1 MYKFYPPVKEIKR
14 FEEKFLLKPELSV
27 SFDCQV
33 PHVLENFNSFY
44 NFKLVE
50 IDADVICKSDT
61 SLAAEAY
68 RISIKSDRI
77 YLYYNDCAGLF
88 FASTT
93 LKQIFRQSKDSLLC
107 VEIND
112 CPDFRVR
119 GFMFDISRNKVAKL
133 ETIFSVIDIMAD
145 LKMNHFELYVEGF
158 SFGYPS
164 FERYLEEDGY
174 ISIAE
179 YQEIEQ
185 YCNKRYI
192 DLVANQNGFGH
203 MGEWLKHDEFKD
215 LAVCPEGIYLWGRH
229 RTPTTLDP
237 KDPRSIELIKKL
249 YKDMLPISNS
259 KYFNMNFDEPFELG
273 HGKSKELCEIEGK
286 GNVYIDY
293 TLLAY
298 EEIKKYG
305 KIPLIWADVL
315 NEHIDLLHRLPKDMI
330 FVDWGYDA
338 VYPFSKTLKKLKESG
353 VKFIAAPGTTSWSSF
368 FGRSQDWLE
377 NITNACQAISSYQ
390 GEGILLT
397 DWGDFGHLQFWPI
410 SYLPLVFTGSMS
422 WNNKEG
428 SLFSVKDY
436 VNDFIFKDKKRMLA
450 DILFDL
456 GNYYRYYGYGG
467 NGTQG
472 FYNFMWA
479 SVAATEKEPVEY
491 FLMKCRYN
499 MLSKDKRKVINAFF
513 DSKLKELKIADLK
526 STDSKYVIDE
536 IIQTVKIMKMIVLI
550 DVVYDESLPK
560 DERIKAVK
568 KIIKAEKGFIN
579 EQKRLWLYRNKK
591 GGLEESLSHLRNFF
605 TFAKISLNHLEK
617 GE

>member
-1 MYKFYPPVKEIKR
+1 MYKLYPPVKEIKKLD
-14 FEEKFLLKPELSV
+14 EKFPLKPSLSIA
-27 SFDCQV
+27 FDQEI
-33 PHVLENFNSFY
+33 PFVLENLKSSY
-44 NFKLVE
+44 NFQLVQS
-50 IDADVICKSDT
+50 DADVICKLDQT
-61 SLAAEAY
+61 LKPEAY
-68 RISIKSDRI
+68 KLIIQTDKI
-77 YLYYNDCAGLF
+77 YLYYNDGASLF
-88 FASTT
+88 YASTT
-93 LKQIFRQSKDSLLC
+93 LKQILRQSKDSLIC

-112 CPDFRVR
+112 APDFKVR

-133 ETIFSVIDIMAD
+133 ETIYSVIDIMAD

-164 FERYLEEDGY
+164 FKQYLEEDGY
-174 ISIAE
+174 ISVAE
-179 YQEIEQ
+179 YQKIEQ
-185 YCNKRYI
+185 YCNERYI

-215 LAVCPEGIYLWGRH
+215 LAVCPEGIYLWGRD
-229 RTPTTLDP
+229 RAPTTLDP

-298 EEIKKYG
+298 EEIKKYN

-315 NEHIDLLHRLPKDMI
+315 NEHIDLLHRLPADMI

-338 VYPFSKTLKKLKESG
+338 VYPFNKTLKKFKESG

-377 NITNACQAISSYQ
+377 NITNACQAILNYQ
-390 GEGILLT
+390 GEGVLLT

-410 SYLPLVFTGSMS
+410 SYLPLVFTGSMA

-428 SLFSVKDY
+428 SLFPVKDY
-436 VNDFIFKDKKRMLA
+436 VNDFIFKDKKRMIS

-479 SVAATEKEPVEY
+479 
-491 FLMKCRYN
+491 
-499 MLSKDKRKVINAFF
+499 
-513 DSKLKELKIADLK
+513 
-526 STDSKYVIDE
+526 
-536 IIQTVKIMKMIVLI
+536 
-550 DVVYDESLPK
+550 
-560 DERIKAVK
+560 
-568 KIIKAEKGFIN
+568 
-579 EQKRLWLYRNKK
+579 
-591 GGLEESLSHLRNFF
+591 
-605 TFAKISLNHLEK
+605 
-617 GE
+617 